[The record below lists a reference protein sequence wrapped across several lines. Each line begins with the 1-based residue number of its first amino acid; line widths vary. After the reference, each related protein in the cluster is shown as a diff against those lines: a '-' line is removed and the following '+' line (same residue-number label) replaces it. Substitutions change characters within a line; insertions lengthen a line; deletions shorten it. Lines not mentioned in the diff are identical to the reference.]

1 MSRENSAYW
10 STDSGSRNSTAR
22 VYDPKTGTWVT
33 ATATNEDG
41 MTDSLPDD
49 SGNVPDNNPKSQ
61 VDSKTA
67 AEKEYI
73 EIEFNTLVGELGLTS
88 TEKSIRLNVNDT
100 IKIEGVGKYLSGQ
113 YFISAIRRRI
123 SKDDGYTHTLTVIKN
138 GFGNSLKKSQTESE
152 PETRK
157 EEVQKSVS
165 DIKVGDSVRI
175 VGDDAVYS
183 NAHDGVKVPAWV
195 KQKTLTV
202 DAISSDGTRVRLNP
216 IWSWTYLK
224 FIQKV

>member
-1 MSRENSAYW
+1 MSRSNSAYW
-10 STDSGSRNSTAR
+10 STDSGGSSRPSTYEFT
-22 VYDPKTGTWVT
+22 YDELTGKWGAIPTIST
-33 ATATNEDG
+33 
-41 MTDSLPDD
+41 
-49 SGNVPDNNPKSQ
+49 DNNKDSPTPGSNSNSK

-73 EIEFNTLVGELGLTS
+73 EIEFNTLVGELVLTS
-88 TEKSIRLNVNDT
+88 TEKSIRLKVNDT
-100 IKIEGVGKYLSGQ
+100 IRLEGVGKYLSGQ
-113 YFISAIRRRI
+113 YFISAIRRTI
-123 SKDDGYTHTLTVIKN
+123 SKDAGYTHTLTLIKN
-138 GFGNSLKKSQTESE
+138 GFGDSLKKSQTGSN

-157 EEVQKSVS
+157 EEVQKGSP

-175 VGDDAVYS
+175 VGDNAVYS

-202 DAISSDGTRVRLNP
+202 DAISTDGTRVRLNP